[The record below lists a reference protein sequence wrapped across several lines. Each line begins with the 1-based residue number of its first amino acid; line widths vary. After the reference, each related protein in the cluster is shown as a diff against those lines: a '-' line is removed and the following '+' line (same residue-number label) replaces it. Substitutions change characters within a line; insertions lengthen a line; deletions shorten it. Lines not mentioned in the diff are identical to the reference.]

1 MILNEGI
8 IFNFLKNYLSTIL
21 AILDLVEVLKCED
34 CLMPICEGDLRFRT
48 KLFSGILHALG
59 EEKFDQ
65 IIGADPS
72 PGFQFKNNNI
82 SLPKKPLGLALS
94 CKNAPLA
101 LCCWQ
106 TLSLADWLLPAPRA
120 RGAKLISACAV
131 ITLLHHNHYVALETR
146 WNLLAP
152 QYVCEREE
160 CVLHPVLQKSPA
172 HTQSGTRGPPPPTHR
187 MQTLSLADNKKGERI
202 FYVIITSTFKVERI
216 IVKFYERWREC
227 TPLRYENKSACESA
241 DMDFTPA

>member
-1 MILNEGI
+1 M
-8 IFNFLKNYLSTIL
+8 
-21 AILDLVEVLKCED
+21 
-34 CLMPICEGDLRFRT
+34 
-48 KLFSGILHALG
+48 
-59 EEKFDQ
+59 
-65 IIGADPS
+65 
-72 PGFQFKNNNI
+72 
-82 SLPKKPLGLALS
+82 
-94 CKNAPLA
+94 
-101 LCCWQ
+101 
-106 TLSLADWLLPAPRA
+106 
-120 RGAKLISACAV
+120 
-131 ITLLHHNHYVALETR
+131 ALETR

-216 IVKFYERWREC
+216 IVKFYERWCEC

-241 DMDFTPA
+241 DMDFTPALAPRFDGLLYFVFYCIITVNLFCHDHRNTDFSSTQIFTRFVFDFFYFFFKFKCK

>member
-106 TLSLADWLLPAPRA
+106 TLSRRLTAAGAARA
-120 RGAKLISACAV
+120 GSK
-131 ITLLHHNHYVALETR
+131 
-146 WNLLAP
+146 
-152 QYVCEREE
+152 
-160 CVLHPVLQKSPA
+160 A
-172 HTQSGTRGPPPPTHR
+172 HLCMCGYHT
-187 MQTLSLADNKKGERI
+187 
-202 FYVIITSTFKVERI
+202 V
-216 IVKFYERWREC
+216 
-227 TPLRYENKSACESA
+227 TP
-241 DMDFTPA
+241 